1 MRCKN
6 PITSIM
12 LVMLTMTG
20 GSLFSQD
27 PGVVK
32 VQPTKTPP
40 TLPVLY
46 RHFLAYQLHLERR
59 ADALKQAGKDGED
72 LRTHFQKRLGFSNG
86 EFTKIH
92 TSALHLEKA
101 LQDKDAEAR
110 KIIKD
115 AHAAIPKRPLPKGF
129 VIPPPPP
136 RLKELQAERDAAISS
151 EIETLHKNLTPDD
164 VEKLETFLKKDLAS
178 AVTVGTLP
186 DHISQPSMLSRR
198 GK

>member
-6 PITSIM
+6 SIKSIM
-12 LVMLTMTG
+12 LLMLTMTAA
-20 GSLFSQD
+20 SLLGQD
-27 PGVVK
+27 SGIVK

-59 ADALKQAGKDGED
+59 ADALKQAGKNGED
-72 LRTHFQKRLGFSNG
+72 FRTHFQMRLGFSNG
-86 EFTKIH
+86 EFEKLH

-101 LQDKDAEAR
+101 LQEKDAEAR

-115 AHAAIPKRPLPKGF
+115 AHAGIPKSPLPKGF

-136 RLKELQAERDAAISS
+136 RLKELQAERDDAINS
-151 EIETLHKNLTPDD
+151 EIETLQKSLTPADK
-164 VEKLETFLKKDLAS
+164 EKLETFLKKDFAP

-198 GK
+198 VK